1 VSGYCR
7 VTVAGPARWADL
19 ALPSGVPVA
28 ALLPQ
33 VLRVCSPETEGT
45 EPAGWV
51 LTTVDGEV
59 VAPEGTLAAAGVLD
73 GDVLLLRRDVRRVR
87 PAHIDDVRGA
97 VEDRVDET
105 ARIWRSRTTFTFGV
119 LLAAIG
125 PLLVLTVMLFVH
137 PSRLNLLVAPAGMV
151 FSLVGMWVAC
161 RRSMWVS
168 AHFLLVAAAIWGAL
182 STALPVPVVAEDP
195 APAVVAAFAC
205 VGLLVAA
212 VWGWRIHPLALPY
225 LSGLALVT
233 VAVGAACAVSLFVD
247 VAQAVRVL
255 ALLLAV
261 CVGVLPR
268 IALALGGLSNLD
280 YEVRQ
285 SGAAPAER
293 FEESL
298 RDSDLLLL
306 GTVVGAAVA
315 ATATVP
321 LLVATGRLPD
331 LVLAALV
338 GLLLI
343 MRSRFF
349 DRVAH
354 VLPLRLGGVVALAVV
369 GVTAAVDRLPVLL
382 PWVPGIA
389 LVVGVTVAA
398 ISWVDLPDVPRAS
411 LRRLLNG
418 VEVAVVMAL
427 CVALAWSMGLFRLVA
442 AVAG

>member
-1 VSGYCR
+1 
-7 VTVAGPARWADL
+7 
-19 ALPSGVPVA
+19 
-28 ALLPQ
+28 
-33 VLRVCSPETEGT
+33 
-45 EPAGWV
+45 
-51 LTTVDGEV
+51 
-59 VAPEGTLAAAGVLD
+59 
-73 GDVLLLRRDVRRVR
+73 
-87 PAHIDDVRGA
+87 
-97 VEDRVDET
+97 
-105 ARIWRSRTTFTFGV
+105 
-119 LLAAIG
+119 
-125 PLLVLTVMLFVH
+125 M
-137 PSRLNLLVAPAGMV
+137 
-151 FSLVGMWVAC
+151 
-161 RRSMWVS
+161 
-168 AHFLLVAAAIWGAL
+168 

-205 VGLLVAA
+205 VGLSAVA

-225 LSGLALVT
+225 LSGLALIT
-233 VAVGAACAVSLFVD
+233 VAVGVACTVSLFVD

-280 YEVRQ
+280 YEVRH
-285 SGAAPAER
+285 SGATRTEQ

-306 GTVVGAAVA
+306 GAVVGAAVA

-321 LLVATGRLPD
+321 LLVSTGGLPD

-354 VLPLRLGGVVALAVV
+354 VLPLRLGGVAGLAVV
-369 GVTAAVDRLPVLL
+369 GVVAVLDRLPVLL

-389 LVVGVTVAA
+389 LVVGVSVAA
-398 ISWVDLPDVPRAS
+398 ISWVDLADVPRAS

-427 CVALAWSMGLFRLVA
+427 CVTLAWSMGLFGLVA
-442 AVAG
+442 TLAE

>member
-1 VSGYCR
+1 MSGYCR
-7 VTVAGPARWADL
+7 VTVTGPGRWADL

-28 ALLPQ
+28 SLLPQ

-45 EPAGWV
+45 EPAGWA

-73 GDVLLLRRDVRRVR
+73 GDVLLLRRDVRRIQ

-105 ARIWRSRTTFTFGV
+105 ARIWRSRTTFTFG
-119 LLAAIG
+119 LFLATIG
-125 PLLVLTVMLFVH
+125 PLLVLTAMLFFH
-137 PSRLNLLVAPAGMV
+137 PSRLHLLVAPVGMV

-182 STALPVPVVAEDP
+182 STALPVPVVAENP

-205 VGLLVAA
+205 VGLSAVA

-225 LSGLALVT
+225 LSGLALIT
-233 VAVGAACAVSLFVD
+233 VAVGVACTVSLFVD

-280 YEVRQ
+280 YEVRH
-285 SGAAPAER
+285 SGATRTEQ

-306 GTVVGAAVA
+306 GAVVGAAVA

-321 LLVATGRLPD
+321 LLVSTGGLPD

-354 VLPLRLGGVVALAVV
+354 VLPLRLGGVAGLAVV
-369 GVTAAVDRLPVLL
+369 GVVAVLDRLPVLL

-389 LVVGVTVAA
+389 LVVGVSVAA
-398 ISWVDLPDVPRAS
+398 ISWVDLADVPRAS

-427 CVALAWSMGLFRLVA
+427 CVTLAWSMGLFGLVA
-442 AVAG
+442 TLAE